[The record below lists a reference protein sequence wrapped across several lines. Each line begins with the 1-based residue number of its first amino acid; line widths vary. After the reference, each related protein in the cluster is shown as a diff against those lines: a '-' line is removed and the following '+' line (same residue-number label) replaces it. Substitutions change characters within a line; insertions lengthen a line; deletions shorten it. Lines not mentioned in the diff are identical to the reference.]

1 MDRTARKIG
10 WMLFACSWLA
20 AVAIESGEFS
30 SWDTAN
36 RLQVTRWLWTDEP
49 QVRNADESWYGVRG
63 RHGEK
68 YAWTGLGQSIWM
80 LPAHIIA
87 LPSAPAISS
96 NPKFAE
102 KFEEISVTYLTFP
115 LTTALA
121 VVAIY
126 ALLLS
131 LGFSVRA
138 AGLAALAAFWCT
150 SLLPYT
156 KVNQENALMLLT
168 TVTALWAA
176 SRGLQSAR
184 YGWWIL
190 AGGAVGFAML
200 TRLTMGLDALAVAL
214 FTLLLLAAD
223 RRATLAEHLRR
234 LWPRLALAV
243 AVSLVF
249 VFLER
254 FYNFYRFESWTNTYY
269 DLQKLA
275 VPDYLYE
282 GDMRI
287 GFPGLVW
294 SIKSNVWQFD
304 PLALLGLGA
313 VVFLWSQLTGRVRA
327 LAGTVLFLFCS
338 YLLFFA
344 TRPFFDGD
352 HAWGARYTTT
362 PMILLSAL
370 AVGLILQFARGA
382 VRWPRGLLAVFVVA
396 AFAVQVS
403 ASFFWYN
410 LEEQQQKEGLGASES
425 MLVLRGQNIAAY
437 ATGHWE
443 SWGLMPD
450 FPSERLRTPNYF
462 PFLAAKYFSASAG
475 RLLFAVWG
483 VAVLA
488 AVVANGVLLWTLL
501 RQREERLPSVSV

>member
-1 MDRTARKIG
+1 
-10 WMLFACSWLA
+10 MLFACSWLA

-36 RLQVTRWLWTDEP
+36 RLQVTRWLWTAEP

-68 YAWTGLGQSIWM
+68 YAWTGLGQSLWM
-80 LPAHIIA
+80 LPAHVMAAA
-87 LPSAPAISS
+87 LAPAISS
-96 NPKFAE
+96 NSKFAE
-102 KFEEISVTYLTFP
+102 KFEEIAVTYVTFP
-115 LTTALA
+115 LTSSLV

-131 LGFSVRA
+131 LGFPVRS

-156 KVNQENALMLLT
+156 KVNQENTLMLLT
-168 TVTALWAA
+168 TVTALWAT
-176 SRGLQSAR
+176 SRGVQSDRRA
-184 YGWWIL
+184 WWVL
-190 AGGAVGFAML
+190 AGAAVGFSML

-214 FTLLLLAAD
+214 FALFLLAAD
-223 RRATLAEHLRR
+223 RRATLAGHLQR
-234 LWPRLALAV
+234 LWPHLALAV
-243 AVSLVF
+243 AVSLIF

-282 GDMRI
+282 GVFSI

-313 VVFLWSQLTGRVRA
+313 VAALWSRLTGSARA
-327 LAGTVLFLFCS
+327 LAVTVLFLLGT
-338 YLLFFA
+338 YLVFYA

-362 PMILLSAL
+362 PMILLSSM
-370 AVGLILQFARGA
+370 AVALILQFCPGS
-382 VRWPRGLLAVFVVA
+382 VRWPRSLLALFVVA
-396 AFAVQVS
+396 ALAVQL
-403 ASFFWYN
+403 AATFFWYN

-425 MLVLRGQNIAAY
+425 MLVLRAQNVAAY
-437 ATGHWE
+437 FTGRWE
-443 SWGLMPD
+443 EWGLMPD

-462 PFLAAKYFSASAG
+462 PFLAGKYFPGSAG
-475 RLLFAVWG
+475 GLLFGVWG
-483 VAVLA
+483 FFVLA
-488 AVVANGVLLWTLL
+488 ALVSNTAALILLL
-501 RQREERLPSVSV
+501 RRRESGPSPV